1 MRGSE
6 MTIMRKAL
14 LAAAVTL
21 AAALPAA
28 AQQTQSNFGG
38 LKISGDQPIQI
49 ESDKL
54 EVRDTDGVAIF
65 TGNVN
70 VVQGPT
76 LMRAGRMTVYYAK
89 GAAGGAGA
97 GAAASATPGSG
108 NIDKLEVDGKVYVKS
123 ETQVATAD
131 KATFDMGT
139 EILVMTGNEVVLTDG
154 PNVIVGCRL
163 TVRMGTGEAT
173 LDGCGKGGQ
182 QDKGGR
188 VKMLL
193 QPKAT
198 Q

>member
-1 MRGSE
+1 M
-6 MTIMRKAL
+6 AL
-14 LAAAVTL
+14 LAAA
-21 AAALPAA
+21 PAA
-28 AQQTQSNFGG
+28 AQQQTKSNFGG
-38 LKISGDQPIQI
+38 LKIDGDQPIEI

-76 LMRAGRMTVYYAK
+76 LMKAGRMTVYYARSE
-89 GAAGGAGA
+89 GAAP
-97 GAAASATPGSG
+97 AASATPGSG
-108 NIDKLEVDGKVYVKS
+108 NIDRLEVDGKVYVKS
-123 ETQVATAD
+123 DTQIATAD
-131 KATFDMGT
+131 QATFDMGT
-139 EILVMTGNEVVLTDG
+139 EILVMTGKEVVLTDG
-154 PNVIVGCRL
+154 PNVIVGCKL
-163 TVRMGTGEAT
+163 TIRMTTGEAT
-173 LDGCGKGGQ
+173 LDGCGAGSGQ

>member
-1 MRGSE
+1 
-6 MTIMRKAL
+6 MTTMRKAL
-14 LAAAVTL
+14 FVAAVTL
-21 AAALPAA
+21 LAAVPAA
-28 AQQTQSNFGG
+28 AQQTKSNFGG
-38 LKISGDQPIQI
+38 LKIDGDQPIEI

-76 LMRAGRMTVYYAK
+76 LMKAGRMTVYYARSE
-89 GAAGGAGA
+89 GTAPS
-97 GAAASATPGSG
+97 ASATPGSG
-108 NIDKLEVDGKVYVKS
+108 NIDRLEVDGKVYVKS
-123 ETQVATAD
+123 NTQIATAD
-131 KATFDMGT
+131 AATFDMGT
-139 EILVMTGNEVVLTDG
+139 EILVMTGKEVVLTDG
-154 PNVIVGCRL
+154 PNVIVGCKL

-173 LDGCGKGGQ
+173 LDGCGTSGQ

>member
-6 MTIMRKAL
+6 MTIMRKSLFA
-14 LAAAVTL
+14 AAAVTL
-21 AAALPAA
+21 IAAGPAV

-49 ESDKL
+49 ESDRL

-76 LMRAGRMTVYYAK
+76 LMRAGRMTVFYAK
-89 GAAGGAGA
+89 GAGASTT
-97 GAAASATPGSG
+97 ASAAPGSG
-108 NIDKLEVDGKVYVKS
+108 NIDRLEVDGKVYVKS
-123 ETQVATAD
+123 ATQVATAD

-154 PNVIVGCRL
+154 PNVIVGCKL

>member
-1 MRGSE
+1 
-6 MTIMRKAL
+6 MTMMRKAL
-14 LAAAVTL
+14 YVVAATLLAATPV
-21 AAALPAA
+21 A
-28 AQQTQSNFGG
+28 AQQTKSNFGG
-38 LKISGDQPIQI
+38 LKISGDQPIEI

-76 LMRAGRMTVYYAK
+76 LMKAGRMMVYYARK
-89 GAAGGAGA
+89 EGAATTT
-97 GAAASATPGSG
+97 AAAGPGSG
-108 NIDKLEVDGKVYVKS
+108 NIDRLEVDGKVYVKS

-131 KATFDMGT
+131 QATFDMGS
-139 EILVMTGNEVVLTDG
+139 EILVMTGKEVVLTDG
-154 PNVIVGCRL
+154 PNVIVGCKL

-173 LDGCGKGGQ
+173 LDGCGTGGQ

>member
-1 MRGSE
+1 
-6 MTIMRKAL
+6 MTMMRKAVFFAAATL
-14 LAAAVTL
+14 LAAV
-21 AAALPAA
+21 PVA
-28 AQQTQSNFGG
+28 AQQTKSNFGG
-38 LKISGDQPIQI
+38 LKISGDQPIEI

-76 LMRAGRMTVYYAK
+76 LMKAGRMKVYYARK
-89 GAAGGAGA
+89 EGAATT
-97 GAAASATPGSG
+97 AAAGPGSGSG
-108 NIDKLEVDGKVYVKS
+108 NIDRLEVDGKVYVKS
-123 ETQVATAD
+123 QTQIATAD
-131 KATFDMGT
+131 QATFDMAT
-139 EILVMTGNEVVLTDG
+139 EILVMTGKEVVLTDG
-154 PNVIVGCRL
+154 PNVIVGCKL

>member
-1 MRGSE
+1 MTMMR
-6 MTIMRKAL
+6 RAL
-14 LAAAVTL
+14 LAAALTL
-21 AAALPAA
+21 LVAAPAA
-28 AQQTQSNFGG
+28 AQQTKSSFNG

-70 VVQGPT
+70 VVQGET
-76 LMRAGRMTVYYAK
+76 LMKAGRMTVYYARTE
-89 GAAGGAGA
+89 GAPTAAAAGQ
-97 GAAASATPGSG
+97 GSG

-123 ETQVATAD
+123 ATQVATAD
-131 KATFDMGT
+131 KATFDMKT

-163 TVRMGTGEAT
+163 TIRMGNGEAT

>member
-1 MRGSE
+1 M
-6 MTIMRKAL
+6 MRKAVFFAAATL
-14 LAAAVTL
+14 LAAV
-21 AAALPAA
+21 PVA
-28 AQQTQSNFGG
+28 AQQTKSNFGG
-38 LKISGDQPIQI
+38 LKISGDQPIEI

-76 LMRAGRMTVYYAK
+76 LMKAGRMKVYYARK
-89 GAAGGAGA
+89 EGSATTAAG
-97 GAAASATPGSG
+97 PGSG
-108 NIDKLEVDGKVYVKS
+108 NIDRLEVDGKVYVKS
-123 ETQVATAD
+123 QTQIATAD
-131 KATFDMGT
+131 QATFDMAT
-139 EILVMTGNEVVLTDG
+139 EILVMTGKEVVLTDG
-154 PNVIVGCRL
+154 PNVIVGCKL

>member
-1 MRGSE
+1 
-6 MTIMRKAL
+6 MTTMRKFL
-14 LAAAVTL
+14 LAAAV
-21 AAALPAA
+21 ALLSTAPVA
-28 AQQTQSNFGG
+28 AQQTKSSFEG
-38 LKISGDQPIQI
+38 LKLSGDQPIEI

-76 LMRAGRMTVYYAK
+76 LMKAGRMKVYYARTE
-89 GAAGGAGA
+89 
-97 GAAASATPGSG
+97 GAAANASAGPGSG
-108 NIDKLEVDGKVYVKS
+108 KIDKIEVDEKVYVKS
-123 ETQVATAD
+123 TTQVATAD
-131 KATFDMGT
+131 RATFDMGT
-139 EILVMTGNEVVLTDG
+139 EILVMTGKEVVLTDG

-173 LDGCGKGGQ
+173 LDGCGAGGQ

>member
-1 MRGSE
+1 
-6 MTIMRKAL
+6 MTMMRKVFLTAAMAL
-14 LAAAVTL
+14 LAAAPV
-21 AAALPAA
+21 A
-28 AQQTQSNFGG
+28 AQQTKSNFGG

-76 LMRAGRMTVYYAK
+76 LMRAGRMTVFYARTE
-89 GAAGGAGA
+89 GAPKTATAG
-97 GAAASATPGSG
+97 PNSG
-108 NIDKLEVDGKVYVKS
+108 NIDRLEVDGKVYVKS
-123 ETQVATAD
+123 DTQIATAD
-131 KATFDMGT
+131 AATFDMGT
-139 EILVMTGNEVVLTDG
+139 EILVMTGKEVVLTDG
-154 PNVIVGCRL
+154 PNVIVGCKL

-173 LDGCGKGGQ
+173 LDGCGKGGGEQ
-182 QDKGGR
+182 EKGGR

>member
-1 MRGSE
+1 M
-6 MTIMRKAL
+6 MRKAVFFAAATL
-14 LAAAVTL
+14 LAAV
-21 AAALPAA
+21 PVA
-28 AQQTQSNFGG
+28 AQQTKSNFGG
-38 LKISGDQPIQI
+38 LKISGDQPIEI

-76 LMRAGRMTVYYAK
+76 LMKAGRMKVYYARK
-89 GAAGGAGA
+89 EGAATT
-97 GAAASATPGSG
+97 AAAGPGSG
-108 NIDKLEVDGKVYVKS
+108 NIDRLEVDGKVYVKS
-123 ETQVATAD
+123 QTQIATAD
-131 KATFDMGT
+131 QATFDMAT
-139 EILVMTGNEVVLTDG
+139 EILVMTGKEVVLTDG
-154 PNVIVGCRL
+154 PNVIVGCKL